1 MNQQIMFQFWK
12 YVKCTCSVVRQGR
25 MVITA
30 PEHVV
35 TVRIV
40 KHVTLMTENVIWMGV
55 PNRGMNH
62 LVVINVNQNFT
73 ALTVDHLAV
82 CIVMD
87 YLVTVLLENV

>member
-1 MNQQIMFQFWK
+1 
-12 YVKCTCSVVRQGR
+12 

-62 LVVINVNQNFT
+62 LVVIVSKQSNTSN
-73 ALTVDHLAV
+73 
-82 CIVMD
+82 
-87 YLVTVLLENV
+87 